1 MNFRIVITSSFEQET
16 RTGRRMK
23 LQYDQPGT
31 TGGTGDTNNRPNNSL
46 PVELP
51 QAWNQHV
58 IPLILDKFSIGLK
71 TSIFAS
77 VNGMVSIAKQGSPV
91 YAVSNAVACAY
102 RASIT
107 GSANARSNMVHAYG
121 NALRTVK
128 TALDD
133 SVEYKKDSTLL
144 AVWMFVVYEVC
155 HVLLSSR
162 FVF

>member
-1 MNFRIVITSSFEQET
+1 
-16 RTGRRMK
+16 MK
-23 LQYDQPGT
+23 LHYDESRVA
-31 TGGTGDTNNRPNNSL
+31 GGTRDTNNSL

-51 QAWNQHV
+51 QTWSQHV

-71 TSIFAS
+71 TSSIFAT
-77 VNGMVSIAKQGSPV
+77 VNGMVSMAEQGSPV
-91 YAVSNAVACAY
+91 YAVSNAIACAY
-102 RASIT
+102 RASVT

-133 SVEYKKDSTLL
+133 PVEYKKDSTLL
-144 AVWMFVVYEVC
+144 AVWMFVVYEVF
-155 HVLLSSR
+155 HVLLLS